1 MRRTKRL
8 GALLIALVMIFTMLP
23 ITTAGAAATSGN
35 IVLTMNSTTFTVN
48 GTSTKIDAEGSKPV
62 QSKGYTMLPLRAIVE
77 ATSGSLSYNA
87 STKQITVVRGGDTVV
102 LTLGSKTAKVNG
114 ANRTLGAAPYA
125 SNNRTYVHIRTL
137 ELLGMKVDWNA
148 TNKTV
153 TVNFAAPSQIYNL
166 TLQNGMGTA
175 YTSVEIAP
183 AGTTN
188 WSGNLLGADTLAIN
202 GNIIV
207 QAPLTGTGY
216 YQLRCGYVSSGKTLY
231 HTISNIN
238 LTGIVDRATILMNS
252 ATAPTVTVDGAA
264 AGSKAITLYFVNNTG
279 KVITGLYAKQSS
291 ASYYDSAN
299 LLNNQMLAIGGQ
311 ASTSFSYNT
320 TAPYYDFCATYN
332 NNGITG
338 YEYYY
343 RVTLGTI
350 GAQTFQTLK
359 LGPNGSINSNGTSS
373 SGDTEVTFKNNSG
386 SKIYEIRVATSSK
399 NIKSGTTVWSDSDG
413 LKNGKSVTFDMDL
426 GSSTKW
432 YFGIYTSKNPSS
444 TKSPSEYGQVNFK
457 KTSATSATVTVNEDE
472 YELQDWKD
480 CDECGTDDYD
490 YDTDYDKHKTLFDDA
505 KDTHS
510 KLDSSVDE
518 DEYDKLDSDEQDHYT
533 SGGVSFSISKIK
545 YDGSSSSSKNDGD
558 VDLYFLNTSGD
569 DIEAVYV
576 VPEDDYSSKDDYED
590 YQDNYDSAVEAD
602 DDEYDSASG
611 VMEAGEEYYLVFFK
625 HNAKDSAS
633 PYAVSKKIKV
643 DKNADF
649 VVYHLS
655 DDTTSSKDFFDSED
669 EDTRLLWVINDSG
682 ELVSNVKLEASKK
695 DDITIASSIKDDD
708 CVAVLIDLDNEDEWE
723 FNWKYDGKSYDED
736 IDFDDY
742 EGIVVIEI
750 DGDDIDVDVVD

>member
-153 TVNFAAPSQIYNL
+153 TVNFVAPSQIYNL

-291 ASYYDSAN
+291 ASYYDSTN

-311 ASTSFSYNT
+311 ASTSFSYNAS
-320 TAPYYDFCATYN
+320 APYYDFCATYT

-343 RVTLGTI
+343 RVALGTI

-359 LGPNGSINSNGTSS
+359 LGSNGSINSNGTS

-399 NIKSGTTVWSDSDG
+399 NVKSGTTVWSDSDG
-413 LKNGKSVTFDMDL
+413 LKDGKSVTFDMDL

-432 YFGIYTSKNPSS
+432 WFGIYTSKNPSS
-444 TKSPSEYGQVNFK
+444 TKSPSESGQVNFK
-457 KTSATSATVTVNEDE
+457 KTSATSATVTVTEDE
-472 YELQDWKD
+472 YKLMDVED
-480 CDECGTDDYD
+480 CDKCDLSSSDISDETSKYQ
-490 YDTDYDKHKTLFDDA
+490 DA
-505 KDTHS
+505 VSTHNDLKNS
-510 KLDSSVDE
+510 IDE
-518 DEYDKLDSDEQDHYT
+518 DEYDELNSSKQDHYE

-545 YDGSSSSSKNDGD
+545 YDGSSSSKSEGDGD
-558 VDLYFLNTSGD
+558 TDVNLLNS
-569 DIEAVYV
+569 
-576 VPEDDYSSKDDYED
+576 SSKDIKALYVVSKSDYNDSKMDDDD
-590 YQDNYDSAVEAD
+590 Y
-602 DDEYDSASG
+602 DDEYDDLLDGDELESEKYILIED
-611 VMEAGEEYYLVFFK
+611 MLEA
-625 HNAKDSAS
+625 
-633 PYAVSKKIKV
+633 
-643 DKNADF
+643 
-649 VVYHLS
+649 
-655 DDTTSSKDFFDSED
+655 DTTNYIVWVTGSGKLGKKSISVDEDAEWVSIEISGQNSATINDSED
-669 EDTRLLWVINDSG
+669 EKVLVWVENDSDKDNVKVTLDAKKGSKDYTIDDLDDGKTYALWV
-682 ELVSNVKLEASKK
+682 
-695 DDITIASSIKDDD
+695 DIGSS
-708 CVAVLIDLDNEDEWE
+708 DEWN
-723 FNWKYDGKSYDED
+723 FDTGISGFKDED
-736 IDFDDY
+736 IDLSDYDGFVHIVFDD
-742 EGIVVIEI
+742 GKITDLNEI
-750 DGDDIDVDVVD
+750 DD